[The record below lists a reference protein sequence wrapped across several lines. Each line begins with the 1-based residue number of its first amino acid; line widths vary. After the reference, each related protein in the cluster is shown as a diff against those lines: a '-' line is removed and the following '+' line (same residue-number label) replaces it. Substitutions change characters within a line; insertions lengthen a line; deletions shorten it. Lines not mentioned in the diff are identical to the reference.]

1 MKEII
6 RAISGYVILWT
17 LLQEMVTQ
25 KEVKQY
31 LRLIGSLLLM
41 IIVLQKVFVMEEILP
56 NLLEYYYERTFLQAD
71 EGEKEELIQEYKESL
86 ELQLQER
93 IEEQGF
99 EVESIAFSL
108 EQTEIERIEIHVKE
122 MEEYDKLQMK
132 KEISRV
138 YYIEETHIIIES

>member
-25 KEVKQY
+25 KELKQY

-41 IIVLQKVFVMEEILP
+41 ILVLQKVFIMEEMLP
-56 NLLEYYYERTFLQAD
+56 NLLEHYYERTFLQAD
-71 EGEKEELIQEYKESL
+71 EEEKEELIQEYKESL

-99 EVESIAFSL
+99 EVESIIFSL
-108 EQTEIERIEIHVKE
+108 EQTEIEQIEIRVKE